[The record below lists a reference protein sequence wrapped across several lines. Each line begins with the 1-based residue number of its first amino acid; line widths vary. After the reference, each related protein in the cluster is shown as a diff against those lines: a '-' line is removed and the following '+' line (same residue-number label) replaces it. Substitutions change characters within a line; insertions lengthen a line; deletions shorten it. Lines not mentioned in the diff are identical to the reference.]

1 MGFVSPDVVSTESRH
16 VYGMVMA
23 MIDAD
28 APSLPGYM
36 DGYLLCYQSAVGDS
50 DVGGQVGDFHDWIFQ
65 HRVDAWGAWA
75 ADVAG
80 MSAASTRALEE
91 ALANVNSDEQDLSIA
106 AAASRRRMGAGH
118 CIEASVARSP
128 IPHEQDPVA
137 LFRRRLLKPSEFT
150 APSTVGFPTSMQ
162 LDQHHFSFPRQSGLH
177 SDSRR
182 RA

>member
-1 MGFVSPDVVSTESRH
+1 MGFVSPEVVSTESRH

-50 DVGGQVGDFHDWIFQ
+50 DVGGQVGDFHDWNLPAPRGRLGRLGGGRGRYVSGFDPRSGGSLGQ
-65 HRVDAWGAWA
+65 RQLRR
-75 ADVAG
+75 AG
-80 MSAASTRALEE
+80 L
-91 ALANVNSDEQDLSIA
+91 VNS

>member
-106 AAASRRRMGAGH
+106 RRRVAAAW
-118 CIEASVARSP
+118 
-128 IPHEQDPVA
+128 EQGIA
-137 LFRRRLLKPSEFT
+137 LKQAWPGLR
-150 APSTVGFPTSMQ
+150 FPTSRIPWRYF
-162 LDQHHFSFPRQSGLH
+162 DE
-177 SDSRR
+177 DC
-182 RA
+182 